1 MRFLILLFLVCLYS
15 GNNLAAELAS
25 PRGDVILTIS
35 GNIELSNSVRG
46 AEFDLEMLEA
56 MGATS
61 ITTDTPWT
69 DTKTTFTGVR
79 MSTLLDSV
87 GASSSSSFRVTA
99 FDGYWYD
106 VSDVDFE
113 EYPIIVAYKR
123 DGSYMDTRSLG
134 PLWVMYPFDD
144 FPELLTEKNKASCIW
159 NFESLIVQ

>member
-1 MRFLILLFLVCLYS
+1 MRSLILLFLICLYA
-15 GNNLAAELAS
+15 GNSLAAELAS
-25 PRGDVILTIS
+25 PKGEVILTIS
-35 GNIELSNSVRG
+35 GNIERSNSVRG
-46 AEFDLEMLEA
+46 AEFDLEMLET

-69 DTKTTFTGVR
+69 ESKTTFTGVR

-87 GASSSSSFRVTA
+87 GAKSSSFRVIA
-99 FDGYWYD
+99 FDEYWYD

-123 DGSYMDTRSLG
+123 DGRYMDTRSLG

-144 FPELLTEKNKASCIW
+144 FPELLTERNKASCIW